1 MNIKQFATFLMAAI
15 LAVGMLAGCGTKQAP
30 PPATAQPVELNIS
43 AAASMKNALA
53 ELQQQYQTVKPNVKL
68 IFNFAASG
76 TLQKQI
82 EQGAPADLFISAAP
96 KQMDE
101 LDQKNLVQKPTRKNL
116 LENQLVL
123 IVPKSSNLGVQ
134 AYEDLTKDSVK
145 KFSIGEPETVPA
157 GQYAQQV
164 LKKIDLWDK
173 VKDKAVLAKDVRSV
187 LAYVETG
194 NVEAGIVYRTDAAIS
209 DKVQIVSAAPTGS
222 HQPII
227 YPAAVLTGAKQ
238 PKVAEEF
245 LTYLSSAEAQTIFEK
260 HGFVMS
266 K

>member
-1 MNIKQFATFLMAAI
+1 
-15 LAVGMLAGCGTKQAP
+15 
-30 PPATAQPVELNIS
+30 
-43 AAASMKNALA
+43 
-53 ELQQQYQTVKPNVKL
+53 
-68 IFNFAASG
+68 
-76 TLQKQI
+76 LQKQI

-96 KQMDE
+96 KQMDA
-101 LDQKNLVQKPTRKNL
+101 LDQKNLIQKPTRKNL

-123 IVPKSSNLGVQ
+123 IVPKKSSMDVT
-134 AYEDLTKDSVK
+134 AYDDLTKDRVK

-187 LAYVETG
+187 LTYVETG
-194 NVEAGIVYRTDAAIS
+194 NVEAGIVYQTDAAVS
-209 DKVQIVSAAPTGS
+209 DKVQIVSAAPAGS

-227 YPAAVLTGAKQ
+227 FPIAVLTGAKQ
-238 PKVAEEF
+238 PKAAEEF
-245 LTYLSSAEAQTIFEK
+245 LTYLCSAEAKIIFEK
-260 HGFVMS
+260 HGFVIS

>member
-1 MNIKQFATFLMAAI
+1 MNIKKFTTFLLAAV
-15 LAVGMLAGCGTKQAP
+15 LAVGMLAGCGSKHTSSSA
-30 PPATAQPVELNIS
+30 AAQPVELNIS
-43 AAASMKNALA
+43 AAASMKDAMS
-53 ELQQQYQTVKPNVKL
+53 EIQQKYQTAKPNVKL

-101 LDQKNLVQKPTRKNL
+101 LEQKNLVQKPTRKNL

-123 IVPKSSNLGVQ
+123 IVPKDSNLGLK
-134 AYEDLTKDSVK
+134 AYDDLTKDSVK

-222 HQPII
+222 HQPIV

-238 PKVAEEF
+238 PKAADEF
-245 LTYLSSAEAQTIFEK
+245 LTYLSGPEAKAIFEK
-260 HGFVMS
+260 YGFVMS